1 MILRSWAAK
10 WGIPFAAIQDLEQQ
24 IGINVREATVNAAEA
39 GSESRQQSLIRMEAP
54 RYRMQLFRNN
64 VGGQGRLRWGL
75 ANDSEKQNKLLKSA
89 DLIGWT
95 TVTVTPDMIGQ
106 DVAIFTSIECKEE
119 DWSFGKDIEREEAQL
134 NWLELVVAGGG
145 KAMFATRPGDL
156 MQIAL
161 PWGGVAYVP
170 TPR

>member
-10 WGIPFAAIQDLEQQ
+10 WGIPFAAVQDLEQQ
-24 IGINVREATVNAAEA
+24 IGINVREATVSAAES

-75 ANDSEKQNKLLKSA
+75 ANDSEKQNKLLKSG

-95 TVTVTPDMIGQ
+95 TVTITAAMVGQ
-106 DVAIFTSIECKEE
+106 DVAIFTSVECKEE
-119 DWSFGKDIEREEAQL
+119 DWSFGKDIEREGPQL
-134 NWLELVVAGGG
+134 SWVELVIAGGG
-145 KAMFATRPGDL
+145 RAVFATGPADL
-156 MQIAL
+156 QRIAL
-161 PWGGVAYVP
+161 LAPPLYTGHK
-170 TPR
+170 